1 MEDFTMHDCLFCK
14 IIAGIVPG
22 TKVYEDGSVLA
33 IRDINPVTDTHILVM
48 PKIHIEKAGDLTFE
62 TAPFA
67 GHCMSAIAE
76 IARNEGIE
84 DYCIVVNSG
93 AKAGQSVPHLHF
105 HLLSPF
111 NSQQRLFSK

>member
-1 MEDFTMHDCLFCK
+1 MHDCLFCK
-14 IIAGIVPG
+14 IIAGTVPA

-33 IRDINPVTDTHILVM
+33 IRDINPLADTHVLVM

-62 TAPFA
+62 TAPLA

-84 DYCIVVNSG
+84 DYCVVVNSG

-111 NSQQRLFSK
+111 NSQERLLYR